1 MSSSSSP
8 RIDSAVPITE
18 PSAATTGARY
28 GIARHATA
36 FSSSN
41 MATTIRN
48 APFTRCTRRRTTG
61 CEMHD
66 DESMLSSLFTFAPNL
81 RRASDKA
88 LSVYLPARAEGFD
101 LRHYDIE
108 FGQLR
113 RRYEDRLDKEDRK
126 VMERELL

>member
-1 MSSSSSP
+1 
-8 RIDSAVPITE
+8 
-18 PSAATTGARY
+18 
-28 GIARHATA
+28 
-36 FSSSN
+36 
-41 MATTIRN
+41 
-48 APFTRCTRRRTTG
+48 
-61 CEMHD
+61 MHD
-66 DESMLSSLFTFAPNL
+66 DKSMLTSLFTFAPNL

-126 VMERELL
+126 VMERELLRLREHLPVAKPAALPPLPGSADTPLAYS